1 MEGAMGKSLA
11 DFVVHIDETLTSER
25 LDTIEK
31 HIHDLDGVVCA
42 CNRRD
47 QPHLMTVVYSPE
59 KVEAHDILV
68 NIEKEGVHAELV
80 GL

>member
-1 MEGAMGKSLA
+1 MSNNLA
-11 DFVVHIDETLTSER
+11 DLVVHIDESLSSER
-25 LDTIEK
+25 MDTIEK

-42 CNRRD
+42 CNRRE

-59 KVEAHDILV
+59 RVEAQDILV

>member
-1 MEGAMGKSLA
+1 MSNNLA
-11 DFVVHIDETLTSER
+11 DLVVHIDESLPAVR
-25 LDTIEK
+25 LDTIER
-31 HIHDLDGVVCA
+31 HIHDLDGIVCA
-42 CNRRD
+42 CRRRE

-59 KVEAHDILV
+59 HVAANDILA

>member
-1 MEGAMGKSLA
+1 MTNNLA
-11 DFVVHIDETLTSER
+11 DLVVHIDESLSPER
-25 LDTIEK
+25 LETIGR

-42 CNRRD
+42 CNRRE

-59 KVEAHDILV
+59 NVEAQDILV